1 MSPHRLGHQSCVHG
15 RPQQLVNRA
24 WCVQERL
31 SPFTEGPPWAELP
44 FMVGL
49 AAERAKIVYHNFLKA
64 APQLP
69 ARPLTWFYETW
80 QSSCVLTDWLNRTLK
95 LGYSL
100 QFCGLPPAFRGIRE
114 INLSSLQEIDFLE
127 REIQDLMSKQA
138 VSIVPAHD
146 RERGFYSPYF
156 LVPKKTGDYRPILD
170 LRALNMRIGR
180 KTFRMLTTRKLLEL
194 VQPGDWFTTIDLKD
208 AYFHVEVAP
217 KHRKFLRFAFQG
229 TAYEY
234 NRLPFGYSLA
244 PRTFS
249 KCVDAALQPLRGRG
263 MRVFFY
269 LDDLIVMAR
278 SEQWAI
284 FHTAQLILHLTKL
297 GFAINWKKSNP
308 QPSQQAEYLGIVLD
322 SVSLRAVLS
331 ESRRTALQQEV
342 LKLRRGSRVTALT
355 VMQALG
361 HMAAAHPVVPLGL
374 LHMRR
379 LQRWFTSLHL
389 DLKRQKFRLLTVPS
403 TVQGNLRYWGSPQH
417 LLTGTPL
424 GRVTSY
430 TTVFT
435 DASLKGWGGT
445 CLGRAIGGVWPPGEE
460 RHINLLELQAVFL
473 VLQHFSPLLEGRHVL
488 VRTDNRTTVAYINRQ
503 GGVHSAALLVMAENL
518 WSWASEHLQSLR
530 ALHIPGLE
538 NGGAD
543 LMSRGGP
550 LDDEWRLQPEVVQQ
564 IWTRFGKATVDLF
577 ANRSNTHCPLWFS
590 LRPQDRP
597 PLGVDAFAHAPWP
610 RGLLYAFPPLHLIPQ
625 LLERVRVERLRV
637 ILVAPD
643 RRSAP
648 WYAVLTLMAVTPPW
662 PIPQFRGAL
671 SQEAD
676 AIQALPTL
684 GQPLQAWLLR
694 GTG

>member
-1 MSPHRLGHQSCVHG
+1 MAS
-15 RPQQLVNRA
+15 
-24 WCVQERL
+24 
-31 SPFTEGPPWAELP
+31 
-44 FMVGL
+44 L
-49 AAERAKIVYHNFLKA
+49 AAERAEIVYNNVLRA
-64 APQLP
+64 APQLS
-69 ARPLTWFYETW
+69 ARPLTLFYEEW
-80 QSSCVLTDWLNRTLK
+80 RSSCALTDWLDRTLR

-100 QFCGLPPAFRGIRE
+100 QFCGLPPAFRGIQE
-114 INLSSLQEIDFLE
+114 VNLSSQKEIEFLE
-127 REIQDLMSKQA
+127 GEIQDLLSKQA
-138 VSIVPAHD
+138 VSIVPPHD

-156 LVPKKTGDYRPILD
+156 LVPKKTGGYRPILD
-170 LRALNMRIGR
+170 LRALNTRIGH
-180 KTFRMLTTRKLLEL
+180 KTFRMLTVRRLLEL
-194 VQPGDWFTTIDLKD
+194 VQPGDWFSTIDLKD

-217 KHRKFLRFAFQG
+217 RHRKFLRFAFQG

-249 KCVDAALQPLRGRG
+249 KCVDAALQPLRSQG

-278 SEQWAI
+278 SKQWAI
-284 FHTAQLILHLTKL
+284 FHTAQLILHLTRL

-308 QPSQQAEYLGIVLD
+308 QPSQRAEYLGIVLD
-322 SVSLRAVLS
+322 SVSLRATLS

-342 LKLRRGSRVTALT
+342 LKLKQGQRVTALT

-379 LQRWFTSLHL
+379 LQRWFASLRL
-389 DLKRQKFRLLTVPS
+389 DLKRQKFRLLTVPP
-403 TVQGNLRYWGSPQH
+403 TVQGNLQYWGSPQH
-417 LLTGTPL
+417 LVTGTPL

-430 TTVFT
+430 TSVFT
-435 DASLKGWGGT
+435 DASLMGWGGT
-445 CLGRAIGGVWPPGEE
+445 CLGRAIGGVWPPGED

-473 VLQHFSPLLEGRHVL
+473 VLQHFSHLLGGRHVL

-503 GGVHSAALLVMAENL
+503 GGVHSAALLAMAENL

-530 ALHIPGLE
+530 ALHIPGIE
-538 NGGAD
+538 NRGAD

-550 LDDEWRLQPEVVQQ
+550 LEDEWRLQPEVVQQ
-564 IWTRFGKATVDLF
+564 IWTRFGRATVDLF
-577 ANRSNTHCPLWFS
+577 ANRSNTHCPHWFS
-590 LRPQDRP
+590 LDPQDHP

-610 RGLLYAFPPLHLIPQ
+610 RGLLYAFPPLRLIPQ

-648 WYAVLTLMAVTPPW
+648 WYAELTAMMATSPW

-671 SQEAD
+671 SQEAG
-676 AIQALPTL
+676 AIQALPIL
-684 GQPLQAWLLR
+684 GQPLQAWLLK

>member
-1 MSPHRLGHQSCVHG
+1 MAYNS
-15 RPQQLVNRA
+15 
-24 WCVQERL
+24 
-31 SPFTEGPPWAELP
+31 
-44 FMVGL
+44 
-49 AAERAKIVYHNFLKA
+49 FLEA
-64 APQLP
+64 APQMP
-69 ARPLTWFYETW
+69 ARPLTLFYRAW
-80 QSSCVLTDWLNRTLK
+80 QSSCALTDWLDRTLR

-100 QFCGLPPAFRGIRE
+100 QFCRLPPAFRGIQE
-114 INLSSLQEIDFLE
+114 KSLASQQELDFLR
-127 REIQDLMSKQA
+127 REIQDLLSKQA
-138 VSIVPAHD
+138 VSIVPPHN
-146 RERGFYSPYF
+146 REQGFYSPYF

-170 LRALNMRIGR
+170 LRALNTRIGR
-180 KTFRMLTTRKLLEL
+180 KTFRMLTVRRLLEL
-194 VQPGDWFTTIDLKD
+194 VRPGDWFTTIDLKD

-229 TAYEY
+229 IAYEY

-249 KCVDAALQPLRGRG
+249 KCVDAALQPLRSHG

-278 SEQWAI
+278 SKQWAI

-297 GFAINWKKSNP
+297 GFAINWGKSTP
-308 QPSQQAEYLGIVLD
+308 QPSQQAEYLGIVLN
-322 SVSLRAVLS
+322 SISLRAVLS
-331 ESRRTALQQEV
+331 ESRRMALQQEI
-342 LKLRRGSRVTALT
+342 LKLQRGPRVTTLT
-355 VMQALG
+355 VMQTLG

-379 LQRWFTSLHL
+379 LQRWFSSLHL
-389 DLKRQKFRLLTVPS
+389 DLRRQKFRLLTVPPR
-403 TVQGNLRYWGSPQH
+403 VQGNLHYWGSPRH

-430 TTVFT
+430 TSVFT
-435 DASLKGWGGT
+435 DASLLGWGGT
-445 CLGRAIGGVWPPGEE
+445 CLGRAVGGVWPQGED

-473 VLQHFSPLLEGRHVL
+473 VLQHFIHLLKGRHVL

-518 WSWASEHLQSLR
+518 LLWASEHLQSLK

-538 NGGAD
+538 NRGAD

-550 LDDEWRLQPEVVQQ
+550 LEDEWRLQPEVVQQ
-564 IWTRFGKATVDLF
+564 IWSRFGKATVDLF
-577 ANRSNTHCPLWFS
+577 ASGSNTHCPRWFS
-590 LRPQDRP
+590 LKPQDRP

-610 RGLLYAFPPLHLIPQ
+610 RGLLYAFPPLRLIPQ

-643 RRSAP
+643 QRSAA
-648 WYAVLTLMAVTPPW
+648 WYAELTQMVVAPPW

-671 SQEAD
+671 SQEAG
-676 AIQALPTL
+676 AIQALPIL
-684 GQPLQAWLLR
+684 GQPLQAWLLK

>member
-1 MSPHRLGHQSCVHG
+1 M
-15 RPQQLVNRA
+15 
-24 WCVQERL
+24 
-31 SPFTEGPPWAELP
+31 
-44 FMVGL
+44 
-49 AAERAKIVYHNFLKA
+49 
-64 APQLP
+64 
-69 ARPLTWFYETW
+69 
-80 QSSCVLTDWLNRTLK
+80 
-95 LGYSL
+95 
-100 QFCGLPPAFRGIRE
+100 
-114 INLSSLQEIDFLE
+114 
-127 REIQDLMSKQA
+127 
-138 VSIVPAHD
+138 
-146 RERGFYSPYF
+146 
-156 LVPKKTGDYRPILD
+156 
-170 LRALNMRIGR
+170 
-180 KTFRMLTTRKLLEL
+180 
-194 VQPGDWFTTIDLKD
+194 
-208 AYFHVEVAP
+208 
-217 KHRKFLRFAFQG
+217 
-229 TAYEY
+229 
-234 NRLPFGYSLA
+234 
-244 PRTFS
+244 
-249 KCVDAALQPLRGRG
+249 
-263 MRVFFY
+263 
-269 LDDLIVMAR
+269 
-278 SEQWAI
+278 
-284 FHTAQLILHLTKL
+284 
-297 GFAINWKKSNP
+297 
-308 QPSQQAEYLGIVLD
+308 VLD
-322 SVSLRAVLS
+322 SVSLGAVLS

-361 HMAAAHPVVPLGL
+361 HMAAANPVVPLGL

-379 LQRWFTSLHL
+379 LQRWFTGLHL
-389 DLKRQKFRLLTVPS
+389 DLKRQKFRLLTVPP
-403 TVQGNLRYWGSPQH
+403 TVQDNLRYWGSPQH

-430 TTVFT
+430 TAVFT

-445 CLGRAIGGVWPPGEE
+445 CLGKAIGGVWPPGEV
-460 RHINLLELQAVFL
+460 RHINLLELQAVLL
-473 VLQHFSPLLEGRHVL
+473 VLQHFGPLLKGRHVL

-538 NGGAD
+538 NRGAD

-550 LDDEWRLQPEVVQQ
+550 LDDEWRLQPGVVQQ
-564 IWTRFGKATVDLF
+564 IWSRFGRATVDLF
-577 ANRSNTHCPLWFS
+577 ADRSNTHCPLWFS

-610 RGLLYAFPPLHLIPQ
+610 RRLLYAFPPLHLIPQ

-643 RRSAP
+643 RRSAL

-662 PIPQFRGAL
+662 PIPQFQGAL

>member
-1 MSPHRLGHQSCVHG
+1 M
-15 RPQQLVNRA
+15 A
-24 WCVQERL
+24 
-31 SPFTEGPPWAELP
+31 
-44 FMVGL
+44 GL
-49 AAERAKIVYHNFLKA
+49 AAERAEIVYHNLLKT

-69 ARPLTWFYETW
+69 ARPPTQFYEEW
-80 QSSCVLTDWLNRTLK
+80 ASSCTLTDWLDRTLR

-100 QFCGLPPAFRGIRE
+100 QFCRLPPAFRGIQE
-114 INLSSLQEIDFLE
+114 VNLSSQQEIEFLE
-127 REIQDLMSKQA
+127 GEIQDLLSKQA
-138 VSIVPAHD
+138 VSTVPPHD

-170 LRALNMRIGR
+170 LRALNTCIGR
-180 KTFRMLTTRKLLEL
+180 RTFRMLTTRRLLEL

-217 KHRKFLRFAFQG
+217 RHRKFLRFAFQG

-249 KCVDAALQPLRGRG
+249 KCVDAALQPLRSHG

-278 SEQWAI
+278 SKQWAI
-284 FHTAQLILHLTKL
+284 FHTAQLILHLTRL

-308 QPSQQAEYLGIVLD
+308 QPSQRAEYLGVVLD
-322 SVSLRAVLS
+322 SVSLRATLS

-342 LKLRRGSRVTALT
+342 LKLKQGSRVTALT

-379 LQRWFTSLHL
+379 LQRWFASLHL
-389 DLKRQKFRLLTVPS
+389 DLKRQKFRLLTVPP
-403 TVQGNLRYWGSPQH
+403 TVQDNLRYWGSPQH
-417 LLTGTPL
+417 LLAGTPL

-430 TTVFT
+430 MSVFT
-435 DASLKGWGGT
+435 DASLMGWGGT
-445 CLGRAIGGVWPPGEE
+445 CLGRAIGGVWPPGED

-473 VLQHFSPLLEGRHVL
+473 VLQHFNLLLKERHVL

-503 GGVHSAALLVMAENL
+503 GGVHSAALLAMAENL
-518 WSWASEHLQSLR
+518 WSWASEHLLSLR
-530 ALHIPGLE
+530 ALYIPGIE
-538 NGGAD
+538 NRGAD

-550 LDDEWRLQPEVVQQ
+550 LEDEWRLQPEVVQQ
-564 IWTRFGKATVDLF
+564 IWTQFGRATVDLF
-577 ANRSNTHCPLWFS
+577 ANRSNTHCPQWFS
-590 LRPQDRP
+590 LSPLDHP

-610 RGLLYAFPPLHLIPQ
+610 RGLLYAFPPLRLIPQ

-637 ILVAPD
+637 ILIAPN

-648 WYAVLTLMAVTPPW
+648 WYAELTAMMVASPW
-662 PIPQFRGAL
+662 PVPQVRGAL
-671 SQEAD
+671 SQEAG
-676 AIQALPTL
+676 AIQALPIL
-684 GQPLQAWLLR
+684 GQPLQAWSLK